1 MILWAM
7 LIGVVAQ
14 LIDGTMGMGFGLT
27 SSTLLLS
34 IGAGAAVTSA
44 AVHIAEVATT
54 LVSGASHW
62 YYKNVDW
69 RIFRALAI
77 PGAIGAFAGAVLLS
91 NLSTAV
97 ASDWISILLLLMGLL
112 LIARTLTFKIPA
124 PTKQAGRRLLL
135 PLGAVGG
142 FIDATGGGGWGPVVT
157 PTLLTVTG
165 SQPRQIIGTV
175 SASEFLVALSASV
188 GFLIALPW
196 DTIGW
201 EVVLGLAIGGA
212 LAAPIAARIVAQ
224 FPRRVLGLL
233 VGITVVVINAYRLL
247 A

>member
-1 MILWAM
+1 MIYYAIF
-7 LIGVVAQ
+7 IGIIAQ

-69 RIFRALAI
+69 RIFRTLAI
-77 PGAIGAFAGAVLLS
+77 PGAMGAFTGAVLLS
-91 NLSTAV
+91 NLSTA
-97 ASDWISILLLLMGLL
+97 AAKDWISALLLVMGLL

-124 PTKQAGRRLLL
+124 PTKEAGRKLLL
-135 PLGAVGG
+135 PLGVVGG
-142 FIDATGGGGWGPVVT
+142 FVDATGGGGWGPVVT
-157 PTLLTVTG
+157 PTLLSVTG

-196 DTIGW
+196 DQISW
-201 EVVLGLAIGGA
+201 EVVIGLAIGGA
-212 LAAPIAARIVAQ
+212 IAAPIAARFVAQ

-233 VGITVVVINAYRLL
+233 VGITVVIINGIRLL
-247 A
+247 S

>member
-1 MILWAM
+1 MIYFA
-7 LIGVVAQ
+7 IAVGVFAQ

-44 AVHIAEVATT
+44 AVHIAEVFTT

-69 RIFRALAI
+69 RIFRALAL
-77 PGAIGAFAGAVLLS
+77 PGAIGAFIGAVVLS
-91 NLSTAV
+91 NLSLAA
-97 ASDWISILLLLMGLL
+97 ASDWISILLLIMGLL
-112 LIARTLTFKIPA
+112 LIARTLTFKIPS
-124 PTKQAGRRLLL
+124 PTKTAGRKLLI

-157 PTLLTVTG
+157 PTLLSVTG

-175 SASEFLVALSASV
+175 SASEFAVALAASV
-188 GFLIALPW
+188 GFLTALPW
-196 DTIGW
+196 DQIDW
-201 EVVLGLAIGGA
+201 QVVIGLAIGGA
-212 LAAPIAARIVAQ
+212 IAAPIAARLVAQ
-224 FPRRVLGLL
+224 FPRRILGLL
-233 VGITVVVINAYRLL
+233 VGIAVVVINGFRLIG
-247 A
+247 

>member
-1 MILWAM
+1 MLLPAI
-7 LIGVVAQ
+7 LIGTVAQ
-14 LIDGTMGMGFGLT
+14 LIDGSMGMGFGLT

-69 RIFRALAI
+69 RIFRSLAI
-77 PGAIGAFAGAVLLS
+77 PGAIGAFTGAVLLS
-91 NLSTAV
+91 NLSTSA
-97 ASDWISILLLLMGLL
+97 AKDWISILLLLMGLL
-112 LIARTLTFKIPA
+112 LIARTLTFKLPA
-124 PTKQAGRRLLL
+124 PTKEAGRKLLV
-135 PLGAVGG
+135 PLGVVGG
-142 FIDATGGGGWGPVVT
+142 FVDATGGGGWGPVVT
-157 PTLLTVTG
+157 PTLLSVTG

-196 DTIGW
+196 GDISW
-201 EVVLGLAIGGA
+201 DLVLGLALGGA
-212 LAAPIAARIVAQ
+212 LAAPIAARLVSQ
-224 FPRRVLGLL
+224 FPRRILGLL
-233 VGITVVVINAYRLL
+233 VGITVVAINAYRLL